1 MPSTPGPRPSAPAGG
16 DVPGGDVPGGDAPGG
31 PLGSGVTR
39 VEATVTT
46 VQLGDRTWQRT
57 SGTLHGV
64 VDPGEQVAGLDDLP
78 TDGQGRYVYS
88 AQFEVLDPGGARD
101 LVLVDMEN
109 RGRPATLLSLEQFAL
124 GSADTTPTGAVYPPG
139 RGIGFLAEQD
149 LAYARVQWESGTA
162 AGVPAAAQGVGQVVV
177 RDFGRLL
184 TGAAAP
190 PDGAGPVPRFGA
202 AVLTGISQSA
212 WFVTTLV
219 AEGFNVDPR
228 TGAGVFAAAL
238 AVSGTGNW
246 LAINQLAG
254 EEEQRP
260 YLLENG
266 VPLAYDRILTRPDSD
281 PLYVDVATYTDY
293 YRLRASVTAHA
304 DRGPD
309 VRRYD
314 WPAPHAGP
322 AYPDAMVFGLLGCNG
337 GVEVPRNPIAYD
349 PYLRSVVADLADVLR
364 RQGADGAGLPS
375 TAVFELVAVPP
386 AADVNHLPGVELSVP
401 AVDDDTAQPLGGV
414 RFPDAVVPLGRPLP
428 VALGPVGTSSIT
440 DVCGNWGGWEPFTV
454 EELRERYGDVEG
466 YLGRYGAALDAQVDT
481 GYLRAPERARMLA
494 TARAAFLATGA

>member
-1 MPSTPGPRPSAPAGG
+1 VTPQPARTSAI
-16 DVPGGDVPGGDAPGG
+16 
-31 PLGSGVTR
+31 TR
-39 VEATVTT
+39 VDATTST

-57 SGTLHGV
+57 SGTLHGL
-64 VDPGEQVAGLDDLP
+64 VDRGEQVAGLAELP
-78 TDGQGRYVYS
+78 LDEHGRYAYS
-88 AQFEVLDPGGARD
+88 AEFEVLEPGGAAD

-109 RGRPATLLSLEQFAL
+109 RGRPATLLALEQLAL
-124 GSADTTPTGAVYPPG
+124 GSADSTPTGAVYPPG

-149 LAYARVQWESGTA
+149 LGYARVQWEAGIA
-162 AGVPAAAQGVGQVVV
+162 AGVPAAAQGVGEVVV

-184 TGAAAP
+184 TGAADAP
-190 PDGAGPVPRFGA
+190 AGDGAGPLPRFGA
-202 AVLTGISQSA
+202 AILTGISQSA
-212 WFVTTLV
+212 WFVTTFL

-228 TGAGVFAAAL
+228 SGGGVYAAAL

-254 EEEQRP
+254 QETQRP

-266 VPLAYDRILTRPDSD
+266 VPLAYDRVLTRPDSD

-304 DRGPD
+304 DRAPG
-309 VRRYD
+309 VHRYD

-322 AYPDAMVFGLLGCNG
+322 AYPDALVFGLLGCNG
-337 GVEVPRNPIAYD
+337 GIEVPRNPIAYD
-349 PYLRSVVADLADVLR
+349 PHLRTLVAALADVLR
-364 RQGADGAGLPS
+364 HPAAGGAGLPA
-375 TAVFELVAVPP
+375 TAVFDLVDPAP
-386 AADVNHLPGVELSVP
+386 AAAVNALPGAELAVP

-440 DVCGNWGGWEPFTV
+440 DVCGNWGGWQPFAP

-466 YLGRYGAALDAQVDT
+466 YLDRYAAAVDEQIDA
-481 GYLRAPERARMLA
+481 GYLRTAERERMLRR
-494 TARAAFLATGA
+494 ARAAFLDATG

>member
-1 MPSTPGPRPSAPAGG
+1 MSRTSGSAI
-16 DVPGGDVPGGDAPGG
+16 
-31 PLGSGVTR
+31 TR
-39 VEATVTT
+39 VVATTST

-57 SGTLHGV
+57 RGTLHGV
-64 VDPGEQVAGLDDLP
+64 VDPGELVAGLDQQARDEL
-78 TDGQGRYVYS
+78 GRYAYS
-88 AQFEVLDPGGARD
+88 AQFEILEPGGAAD

-109 RGRPATLLSLEQFAL
+109 RGRPATLLALEQLAL
-124 GSADTTPTGAVYPPG
+124 GTADSTPTGAVYPPG

-149 LAYARVQWESGTA
+149 LGYARVQWESGIA
-162 AGVPAAAQGVGQVVV
+162 AGVPATAQGVGQVVV

-184 TGAAAP
+184 TGALTA
-190 PDGAGPVPRFGA
+190 DEGGGSLPRFGT

-212 WFVTTLV
+212 WFVTTFL

-228 TGAGVFAAAL
+228 SGAGVYTAAL

-254 EEEQRP
+254 EESQRP

-266 VPLAYDRILTRPDSD
+266 VPLPYDRILTRPGSD

-293 YRLRASVTAHA
+293 YRLRASVTAEA

-349 PYLRSVVADLADVLR
+349 AHLRSLVAALAETLR
-364 RQGADGAGLPS
+364 SPSADGAALPAS
-375 TAVFELVAVPP
+375 AVFDLVAP
-386 AADVNHLPGVELSVP
+386 APSAEVNPLPGAQLTVP

-440 DVCGNWGGWEPFTV
+440 DVCGNWGGWQPFTP
-454 EELRERYGDVEG
+454 EELQERYGDVEG
-466 YLGRYGAALDAQVDT
+466 YLARYATAVDEQIGA
-481 GYLRAPERARMLA
+481 GHLRVPERERLLRR
-494 TARAAFLATGA
+494 ARAAFLGATG